1 VINDLITVLPLT
13 ASASFD
19 GVRVV
24 LGSLPYKINIVSSHD
39 WLQSTLTAPGGTLAV
54 FITGDEVSNQ
64 EICDRLDQY
73 ENMPRFCILGDNS
86 AFKHRR
92 IIDRCHEV
100 ITWPCSAEEL
110 GYRFSRMLGHYSA
123 LDVSNVLGLELREEF
138 IEMNLIGRSPVFL
151 QALLLIQKAAK
162 HDVAVLVL
170 GETGTG
176 KELAA
181 RAIHYMGSRAEQ
193 PFIPVNCGALPQE
206 IFENE
211 VFGHEQGAYTD
222 ARKSQLGLVGQA
234 QGGTLFLDEIDA
246 LSLKSQVVLLRFLQV
261 HQYRPLGAQGSKS
274 ANVRIIAASNAD
286 MSQLVTNGQFRADLF
301 FRLNVLSI
309 DLPPLRERVED
320 LPLLSEYLI
329 RRFRTEYGGADRWLS
344 AISYSWMRLYPWPG
358 NVRELENVLLMAFLE
373 SEEQVLLPRAPVQL
387 DMGSHYV
394 DITGLNWD
402 ARFSDAKGIVVDA
415 FEKNYLTHI
424 LSRADGNISKAA
436 KMAGK
441 ERRALGKLIKKHGLK
456 AI

>member
-1 VINDLITVLPLT
+1 MINDLITVLPLT

-19 GVRVV
+19 EVRAV

-39 WLQSTLTAPGGTLAV
+39 WLQSTLAAPGGALAV
-54 FITGDEVSNQ
+54 FIIGEEAPNQ
-64 EICDRLDQY
+64 EVCNRLDEF
-73 ENMPRFCILGDNS
+73 ENTPKLCILGDNS
-86 AFKHRR
+86 AFKHRS
-92 IIDRCHEV
+92 IIDRCHDV

-110 GYRFSRMLGHYSA
+110 GYRFSRMLGHYSTPDFHKM
-123 LDVSNVLGLELREEF
+123 LDLELREEF
-138 IEMNLIGRSPVFL
+138 VKMNLIGRSALFL
-151 QALLLIQKAAK
+151 QALLLIQKAVK

-246 LSLKSQVVLLRFLQV
+246 LSLKSQVVLLRFLQD
-261 HQYRPLGAQGSKS
+261 HQYRPLGAQGAKS

-286 MSQLVTNGQFRADLF
+286 ISQLVTNGQFRADLF

-309 DLPPLRERVED
+309 NLPPLRERVED
-320 LPLLSEYLI
+320 LPLLTEHLI
-329 RRFRTEYGGADRWLS
+329 RRFRTEYGGAERCLS
-344 AISYSWMRLYPWPG
+344 AISYSWMHLYPWPG

-373 SEEQVLLPRAPVQL
+373 SEQQALLPRAPVQL
-387 DMGSHYV
+387 DADSYYV
-394 DITGLNWD
+394 DITGVNWD
-402 ARFSDAKGIVVDA
+402 ATFSDAKGIVLDA
-415 FEKNYLTHI
+415 FEKNYITHI